1 MIKLLIALVA
11 LALPQFCWGQL
22 IFFDFKLTGSQ
33 EVPARVTSATGSGT
47 ASLNLASNF
56 FEIDYS
62 FSGLLGPQTGA
73 HIHGP
78 ATFGVNAPVLIPF
91 ALGSPISFET
101 TLTAAQADQVLS
113 GLWYVNIHSTV
124 FPGGEI
130 RGQIVP
136 VPEPSTYAMVGAMLL
151 GGLVLRRRLASRRS
165 PAA

>member
-1 MIKLLIALVA
+1 MKKLLIAFVA
-11 LALPQFCWGQL
+11 LALPQFTWGQL

-33 EVPARVTSATGSGT
+33 EVPARVTPASGAGT

-56 FEIDYS
+56 FEIDYA

-136 VPEPSTYAMVGAMLL
+136 VPEPSTYAIAGAAVLGLL
-151 GGLVLRRRLASRRS
+151 VWRRRRAGAR
-165 PAA
+165 AA